1 MDYSSLSQIMAFTI
15 VCSFFAHFH
24 SNPPFENLRLWP
36 MEQET
41 YRLFD
46 APKTY
51 FSDFLGGVMNFY
63 SEAAVETGPMEAQL
77 VTLGLRH
84 EEKLTSAEVLKAYK
98 KKILLHASGKGGGKI
113 ENYTNAYVQV
123 IFLVVVL
130 DLLYLF
136 RFLFSRL

>member
-1 MDYSSLSQIMAFTI
+1 
-15 VCSFFAHFH
+15 
-24 SNPPFENLRLWP
+24 

-51 FSDFLGGVMNFY
+51 FSDFHGGVMNFY

-130 DLLYLF
+130 DLLYLREPRHRYCDVF
-136 RFLFSRL
+136 FSC

>member
-1 MDYSSLSQIMAFTI
+1 
-15 VCSFFAHFH
+15 
-24 SNPPFENLRLWP
+24 

-41 YRLFD
+41 YGLFD

-98 KKILLHASGKGGGKI
+98 KKSLLHASGKGGGKI